1 MAMSVADLGG
11 SLWYNSVLNALHHVF
26 EAAGAALP
34 GFPIAMRTRAVPT
47 HLPTVL
53 TEATDGVLLA
63 TFDSIPLYTYGAS
76 DKDDID
82 FLYPSGTWTDVVVE
96 QET

>member
-1 MAMSVADLGG
+1 MAMSAADLGG
-11 SLWYNSVLNALHHVF
+11 SLWFQSILNSLHALW
-26 EAAGAALP
+26 AGGVTL
-34 GFPIAMRTRAVPT
+34 PIAMRTRAVPT

-63 TFDSIPLYTYGAS
+63 TFDSIPLYTYGSA
-76 DKDDID
+76 DKDDMD
-82 FLYPSGTWTDVVVE
+82 HLYPSGTWTDRVIE